1 MNAAAQG
8 TEQTPE
14 PLWTPGE
21 DTVEHANL
29 TAYMRWLRDERGLD
43 FADYESLWRWSV
55 HDLDAFW
62 GSIWDYYGL
71 GEHSS
76 YEAVLAEE
84 KMPGARWFPGA
95 KVSFA
100 RECLRRPSDRQP
112 ALVSVREGGEPVE
125 TSWAQLREQVAAVAA
140 WLRGIGVGPGD
151 RVAGYLPNIS
161 ASVVGLLGAACVG
174 AVWTACSPDF
184 GTPSVLARFEQVE
197 PTVLLAADGYLYGGR
212 EFDRRPVVEELV
224 SRLPS
229 LRHVVTVDSVYE
241 SGERPYSFTPT
252 VQETTWREVLDR
264 RADLE
269 VTDVDF
275 DHPLWVLWSSGTT
288 GTPKGIVQSH
298 GGIVLE
304 LLKAVGLGTD
314 VRADDRFF
322 FMTSTSWMV
331 WNYLVA
337 GLLHGAT
344 IVLYDG
350 SPTYPDVD
358 AVWRVAQDTGATM
371 VGVGAGYLIAGE
383 KAQTHPGRDL
393 DLSRL
398 RSVLQTGS
406 TLPPTAWQW
415 TYEHVKRDMWLQ
427 SISGGTDVCSVLAGG
442 VPLLPVYAARLQAPS
457 LGVALEAWNQDGK
470 PVVGEEGEL
479 VVTRPMPSMPL
490 YLWNDPDG
498 RRHHESYFDTFP
510 GIWRHGDWITMNPD
524 LTVVVSGRSDSTL
537 NRMGVRMG
545 SADIYTVVEQFPE
558 VADSLVVGTEL
569 ADGGYFMPLFVV
581 PAEGSTID
589 DDLRS
594 RITSAIRGQLSPRHV
609 PDDIIEVPAVPRT
622 LTGKKL
628 EVPVKRILQGA
639 EPGDVASGGA
649 VSDPEMLTWFE
660 RFAQQRGSAGNS
672 ARPR

>member
-8 TEQTPE
+8 ADSVPE
-14 PLWTPGE
+14 PLWTPDK
-21 DTVEHANL
+21 DTVERANL
-29 TAYMRWLRDERGLD
+29 TAYMRWLRDTRGLD
-43 FADYESLWRWSV
+43 LDDYESLWRWSV
-55 HDLDAFW
+55 EDLEGFW

-76 YEAVLAEE
+76 YETVLAEE
-84 KMPGARWFPGA
+84 RMPGARWFPGA

-100 RECLRRPSDRQP
+100 RECLRRAHERQP
-112 ALVSVREGGEPVE
+112 ALVSVPEVGEPVE
-125 TSWAQLREQVAAVAA
+125 TSWAELRAQVAAVAA
-140 WLRGIGVGPGD
+140 WLREMGVRPGD

-161 ASVVGLLGAACVG
+161 ASVVGLLGAASVG

-184 GTPSVLARFEQVE
+184 GTPSVLARFQQVE
-197 PTVLLAADGYLYGGR
+197 PTVLLTADGYHYGGR
-212 EFDRRPVVEELV
+212 DFDRRSVVEEIV
-224 SRLPS
+224 SALPS
-229 LRHVVTVDSVYE
+229 LRHVVTVDYVYDPE
-241 SGERPYSFTPT
+241 DRPYSFASTVDETP
-252 VQETTWREVLDR
+252 WREVLDR
-264 RADLE
+264 QADLE
-269 VTDVDF
+269 FADTDF

-304 LLKAVGLGTD
+304 LLKAVGLGSD

-337 GLLHGAT
+337 GLMHGAT

-350 SPTYPDVD
+350 SPTYPDVNG
-358 AVWRVAQDTGATM
+358 VWRVAQDTGATL

-383 KAQTHPGRDL
+383 KAQASPGRDL

-415 TYEHVKRDMWLQ
+415 TYEHVKSHMWLQ

-442 VPLLPVYAARLQAPS
+442 VPLLPVYAARLQAPF
-457 LGVALEAWNQDGK
+457 LGVALQAWGPDGN
-470 PVVGEEGEL
+470 PVVGQEGEL
-479 VVTRPMPSMPL
+479 VVTRPTPSMPL
-490 YLWNDPDG
+490 YLWNDPEG

-510 GIWRHGDWITMNPD
+510 GVWRHGDWITMNPD

-545 SADIYTVVEQFPE
+545 SADIYAVVEQFPE
-558 VADSLVVGTEL
+558 IADSLVIGTEL

-581 PAEGSTID
+581 PAEGSTVD

-594 RITSAIRGQLSPRHV
+594 RLTRAIRGQLSPRHV
-609 PDDIIEVPAVPRT
+609 PDDIIEVRAVPRT

-639 EPGDVASGGA
+639 KPGDVASGGA
-649 VSDPEMLTWFE
+649 VTDPEMLTWFE
-660 RFAQQRGSAGNS
+660 RFAQERGTNRG
-672 ARPR
+672 

>member
-1 MNAAAQG
+1 MNAATQG
-8 TEQTPE
+8 AERVPE
-14 PLWTPGE
+14 PLWTPDE
-21 DTVEHANL
+21 DTVERANL
-29 TAYMRWLRDERGLD
+29 TAYTRWLREERGLD

-55 HDLDAFW
+55 QDLEAFW

-76 YEAVLAEE
+76 YETVLAEE
-84 KMPGARWFPGA
+84 TMPGARWFPGA

-100 RECLRRPSDRQP
+100 RECLRRTSDRQP

-125 TSWAQLREQVAAVAA
+125 TSWTELRQQVAALAA
-140 WLRGIGVGPGD
+140 WLRDAGVRPGD

-161 ASVVGLLGAACVG
+161 AAVVGLLGAASVG

-184 GTPSVLARFEQVE
+184 GTPSVLARFQQVE
-197 PTVLLAADGYLYGGR
+197 PAVLLAVDGYSYGGR
-212 EFDRRPVVEELV
+212 EFDRRPVVEEMV
-224 SRLPS
+224 SQLPS
-229 LRHVVTVDSVYE
+229 LRHVVTVDHVYDP
-241 SGERPYSFTPT
+241 GDRAYSFTST
-252 VQETTWREVLDR
+252 VQETAWREVLDR
-264 RADLE
+264 RVDLE
-269 VTDVDF
+269 LADVDF

-288 GTPKGIVQSH
+288 GTPKGIVHSH

-304 LLKAVGLGTD
+304 LLKAVGLGSD
-314 VRADDRFF
+314 LRADDRFF

-350 SPTYPDVD
+350 SPAHPDID
-358 AVWRVAQDTGATM
+358 AVWRVAQDTGASM
-371 VGVGAGYLIAGE
+371 VGVGAGYLVAGE
-383 KAQTHPGRDL
+383 KAQARPGRDL

-415 TYEHVKRDMWLQ
+415 TYEHVKSDMWLQ

-457 LGVALEAWNQDGK
+457 LGVALEAWDPDGK
-470 PVVGEEGEL
+470 PVIGQEGEL

-510 GIWRHGDWITMNPD
+510 GVWRHGDWITMDPD
-524 LTVVVSGRSDSTL
+524 LTVVISGRSDSTL
-537 NRMGVRMG
+537 NRKGVRMG
-545 SADIYTVVEQFPE
+545 SADIYAVVEQFPE
-558 VADSLVVGTEL
+558 IADSLVIGIEL
-569 ADGGYFMPLFVV
+569 PDGGYFMPLFVV
-581 PAEGSTID
+581 AAEGSAID

-594 RITSAIRGQLSPRHV
+594 RITSAIRSQESPRHV

-639 EPGDVASGGA
+639 EPGDVASSGA
-649 VSDPEMLTWFE
+649 VTDPEMLTWFE
-660 RFAQQRGSAGNS
+660 RFAQERRITGT
-672 ARPR
+672 